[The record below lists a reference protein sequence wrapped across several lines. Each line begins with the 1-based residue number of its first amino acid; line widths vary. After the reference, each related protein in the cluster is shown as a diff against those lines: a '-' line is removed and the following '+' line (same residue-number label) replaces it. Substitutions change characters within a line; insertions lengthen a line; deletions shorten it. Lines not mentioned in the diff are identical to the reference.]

1 MRWLGA
7 PGMTPFSTLTNTL
20 MKSSCDFSDSRIFIY
35 LRTLHGFQLLLFF
48 FFLSR
53 EWIYWNSLK
62 LQEGSTE
69 TWDYTVLCL
78 VIQSCPTLC
87 DPMDCSLPGSSVH
100 LDSPGR
106 NTGVG
111 CHALLQGIFPTQ
123 RSNPGLP
130 RCRQIIYWLSRL
142 GNHVTILPG
151 LIPGSP
157 VGCL

>member
-7 PGMTPFSTLTNTL
+7 PGMIPFLTLTNTL

-35 LRTLHGFQLLLFF
+35 LRTFF
-48 FFLSR
+48 FFFFKQRMNL
-53 EWIYWNSLK
+53 LK
-62 LQEGSTE
+62 LTE
-69 TWDYTVLCL
+69 TPERQHWDLRLYCALLSHSVM
-78 VIQSCPTLC
+78 SNSC

-130 RCRQIIYWLSRL
+130 CCRQILYWLSHL
-142 GNHVTILPG
+142 GSHVTILPG

-157 VGCL
+157 VGWL